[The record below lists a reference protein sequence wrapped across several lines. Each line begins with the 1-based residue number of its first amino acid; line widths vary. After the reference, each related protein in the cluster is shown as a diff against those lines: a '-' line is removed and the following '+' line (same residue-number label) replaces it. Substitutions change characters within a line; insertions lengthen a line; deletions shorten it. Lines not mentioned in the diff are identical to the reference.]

1 MAERTTKSHFSQ
13 ARTALLIADA
23 LLRKAVQ
30 EKEVPLK
37 VASEL
42 SDKLT
47 EMRVEMRKYLD
58 KKK

>member
-1 MAERTTKSHFSQ
+1 MPERIVKSHFSQ

-47 EMRVEMRKYLD
+47 EMRIEMRKYLD

>member
-1 MAERTTKSHFSQ
+1 MPERTVKSHFSQ

-42 SDKLT
+42 SDRLT
-47 EMRVEMRKYLD
+47 EMRIEMRKYLD

>member
-1 MAERTTKSHFSQ
+1 MAERPTKSHFSQ

-30 EKEVPLK
+30 DKEVPVK

-42 SDKLT
+42 SERLT
-47 EMRVEMRKYLD
+47 QMRIEMRKYLD
-58 KKK
+58 KK

>member
-1 MAERTTKSHFSQ
+1 MAERIVKSHFSQ

-23 LLRKAVQ
+23 LLRKAAQ

-37 VASEL
+37 VVSEL
-42 SDKLT
+42 SEKLT

-58 KKK
+58 NKK